1 MTEQDLT
8 KKILRDA
15 NQQAKDLITTAEK
28 HAAEQIATAH
38 AQAEARRVA
47 ALEKGQADL
56 AYRKTQQQRAHEVAQ
71 IKAQI
76 NEEQAWIE
84 RAFTTAREKL
94 VHASD
99 EEIKTIVDTF
109 TKKYAHDGDKIIIA
123 KNWGH
128 AFPDLPTA
136 DNIQGGIIIENQTY
150 RLELDIDSILAE
162 LREPL
167 APTIAK
173 MLGVL

>member
-15 NQQAKDLITTAEK
+15 NQQAKDLIT
-28 HAAEQIATAH
+28 AAEQRATEQIDAAR
-38 AQAEARRVA
+38 AQTEARRVA
-47 ALEKGQADL
+47 ALEKGQANL

-99 EEIKTIVDTF
+99 EEIKTIVGTF

-123 KNWGH
+123 KNWAH
-128 AFPDLPTA
+128 AFPDLPTV